1 VEVHFTVG
9 TSESMANA
17 VMLGIVFLTLWL
29 LLTPDP
35 WRKLVWDW
43 DDSAPFS
50 APESWCLK
58 PGPLAHAFTSRA
70 LGAFLFLSL
79 CASSYCRLT
88 CHSSLL

>member
-35 WRKLVWDW
+35 WRKFVWDW
-43 DDSAPFS
+43 DDSAPS
-50 APESWCLK
+50 ALPN
-58 PGPLAHAFTSRA
+58 PGA
-70 LGAFLFLSL
+70 
-79 CASSYCRLT
+79 
-88 CHSSLL
+88 